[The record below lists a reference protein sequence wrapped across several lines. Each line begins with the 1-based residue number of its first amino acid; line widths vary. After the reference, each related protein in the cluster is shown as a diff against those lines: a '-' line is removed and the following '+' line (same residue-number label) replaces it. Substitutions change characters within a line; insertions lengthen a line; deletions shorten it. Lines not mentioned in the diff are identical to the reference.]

1 MQTQIT
7 QIKDSIES
15 IANTYFSEIAYF
27 EFTSSPDR
35 SLDKK
40 GVSLYMDLADT
51 LSSGTRVDIVGFKF
65 EMLDLLSTIDNEDA
79 RRLEVIS
86 DCFGIASMFISYL
99 KVNGFYFE
107 DTVSISKVE
116 KRYKD
121 GLGGVEF
128 TINFN
133 LQKTCLV

>member
-1 MQTQIT
+1 MHN
-7 QIKDSIES
+7 QIKEIKEGIES
-15 IANTYFSEIAYF
+15 LVRANFDEITHV

-40 GVSLYMDLADT
+40 GVSLYFDLSDT
-51 LSSGTRVDIVGFKF
+51 LTSDLSVDTVSFSF
-65 EMLDLLSTIDNEDA
+65 EMLDLLSTIGSEDK

-86 DCFGIASMFISYL
+86 DTFAISSMFISYL
-99 KVNGFYFE
+99 KSNGYYFQ
-107 DTVSISKVE
+107 DSVSISKVE

-128 TINFN
+128 TISFN
-133 LQKTCLV
+133 LQKTCLI

>member
-1 MQTQIT
+1 MHN
-7 QIKDSIES
+7 QIKEIKEGIES
-15 IANTYFSEIAYF
+15 LVRANFDEITHV

-40 GVSLYMDLADT
+40 GVSLYFDLSDALTSDLSVDT
-51 LSSGTRVDIVGFKF
+51 VSFSF
-65 EMLDLLSTIDNEDA
+65 EMLDLLSTIGNEDK

-86 DCFGIASMFISYL
+86 DTFAISSMFISYL
-99 KVNGFYFE
+99 KSNGYYFQ
-107 DTVSISKVE
+107 DSVSISKVE

-133 LQKTCLV
+133 LQKTCLL

>member
-1 MQTQIT
+1 MHN
-7 QIKDSIES
+7 QIKEIKEGIES
-15 IANTYFSEIAYF
+15 LVKANFDEITHV

-40 GVSLYMDLADT
+40 GVSLYFDLSDT
-51 LSSGTRVDIVGFKF
+51 LTSDLSVDTVSFSF
-65 EMLDLLSTIDNEDA
+65 EMLDLLSTIGSEDK

-86 DCFGIASMFISYL
+86 DTFAISSMFISYL
-99 KVNGFYFE
+99 KSNGYYFQ
-107 DTVSISKVE
+107 DSVSISKVE

-128 TINFN
+128 TISFN
-133 LQKTCLV
+133 LQKTCLI